1 MDTYASLLEFSTSA
15 DEQRTQFVRDFNP
28 SVDKI
33 RVTSDAG
40 MNLRLN
46 ADEGTLL
53 LGDGN
58 LNLGMPR
65 VIGSAYANDV
75 DHDGM
80 GDESQDPDGGGL
92 GLDWEDDWFEDSLI
106 TASTWWAMGTRS
118 GGEVITLD

>member
-1 MDTYASLLEFSTSA
+1 
-15 DEQRTQFVRDFNP
+15 
-28 SVDKI
+28 
-33 RVTSDAG
+33 
-40 MNLRLN
+40 
-46 ADEGTLL
+46 
-53 LGDGN
+53 
-58 LNLGMPR
+58 MPR
-65 VIGSAYANDV
+65 VVGSAYANDV